1 MSQHYFTSTHQDHLI
16 TVILGWD
23 RPLSHFFLVVE
34 CNDSQADSQ
43 DDETE
48 EDEGILYSNLND
60 PDAWGKPL
68 AYYRGKLTELG
79 IAVPESMFTETLLD
93 ETHCVGN
100 RYVWHE
106 ADGTFKE
113 TC

>member
-1 MSQHYFTSTHQDHLI
+1 LR
-16 TVILGWD
+16 
-23 RPLSHFFLVVE
+23 RPDFFLVIE
-34 CNDSQADSQ
+34 YNDSQAG
-43 DDETE
+43 EVE

-60 PDAWGKPL
+60 PKAWGKPL
-68 AYYRGKLTELG
+68 AYYRDKLTELG

-100 RYVWHE
+100 RHVWHWV
-106 ADGTFKE
+106 DDTFKE